1 MSRGEV
7 WGSGFKAAA
16 AKWTCTWTLM
26 GSMGAMMG
34 RWDGEEQDITH
45 LPRKEKNTEIKAN
58 AKDSHWKTQGV
69 EN

>member
-1 MSRGEV
+1 MVEVSRGEV

-45 LPRKEKNTEIKAN
+45 LP
-58 AKDSHWKTQGV
+58 
-69 EN
+69 